1 MVDAIQNK
9 KEINTLY
16 MKNKVVTRNIIMLLL
31 ASAPLTY
38 LAITWNNIPE
48 QVVLHYNAKLEPD
61 RIGNKSELSLVA
73 GILAA
78 VSFLVYLLLQNIHV
92 FDPKR
97 KTKDS
102 SAVFSKLAIGVVVFI
117 SALGCI
123 IIASAAEGDVVLS
136 RFLFPL
142 IGLLFAFIGNYMHS
156 IKPNYFAGLRLPWTL
171 SDDENWRKTH
181 KLAGKLWFWG
191 GLLFAIIS
199 LFIPAKAV
207 IWLFI
212 PLMLVLVLIPTIYS
226 YRFYK
231 AKSKKAVDI

>member
-1 MVDAIQNK
+1 
-9 KEINTLY
+9 
-16 MKNKVVTRNIIMLLL
+16 MKSKVVIRNLVMLLV
-31 ASAPLTY
+31 ASAPLIY
-38 LAITWNNIPE
+38 LAITWKNIPE

-61 RIGNKSELSLVA
+61 RIGNKTELWLVA

-78 VSFLVYLLLQNIHV
+78 VSFLVYLLLQNIHL

-97 KTKDS
+97 KAKDS

-117 SALGCI
+117 AALGCI

-142 IGLLFAFIGNYMHS
+142 IGLMFAFIGNYMHS

-191 GLLFAIIS
+191 GLLFALIS
-199 LFIPAKAV
+199 LFIPANAV
-207 IWLFI
+207 MWLFI
-212 PLMLVLVLIPTIYS
+212 PLILVLVLIPSVYS
-226 YRFYK
+226 YRLYK
-231 AKSKKAVDI
+231 AKSKKIADL

>member
-1 MVDAIQNK
+1 MKSKVAI
-9 KEINTLY
+9 
-16 MKNKVVTRNIIMLLL
+16 RNLAVLLV
-31 ASAPLTY
+31 ATAPLIY
-38 LAITWNNIPE
+38 LSVVWNNIPE
-48 QVVLHYNAKLEPD
+48 QVALHYNAKLEPD
-61 RIGNKSELSLVA
+61 RIGNKSELWLVA
-73 GILAA
+73 GILS
-78 VSFLVYLLLQNIHV
+78 VISFVVYLLLQNIHL

-117 SALGCI
+117 AALGCI

-142 IGLLFAFIGNYMHS
+142 LGLLFAFIGNYMHS

-181 KLAGKLWFWG
+181 QLAGKLWFWG
-191 GLLFAIIS
+191 GILFAIIS
-199 LFIPAKAV
+199 LFIPANAV
-207 IWLFI
+207 MWLFI
-212 PLMLVLVLIPTIYS
+212 PLILVLVLIPSIYS

-231 AKSKKAVDI
+231 AKSNKVTNI